1 MKTMETGTMAEQRPT
16 RQEASARSRRRR
28 SPQRIIGA
36 IYLAIAVAAL
46 LFGLVTWWIG
56 RLNPINAL
64 VFALAVAGTLPVGIL
79 ALQGDYLDA
88 RGMDEGQRAMNW
100 AAQSDAFYVAYLGL
114 YALFF
119 SVIFFPALRD
129 VMPVAIGILLL
140 LISLTWL
147 GGYMWRRWRP

>member
-1 MKTMETGTMAEQRPT
+1 MDMMEIKIMAEQRPP
-16 RQEASARSRRRR
+16 RRDASARGRRRR
-28 SPQRIIGA
+28 IPQRLIGV
-36 IYLAIAVAAL
+36 IYLAVAVAAL
-46 LFGLVTWWIG
+46 LFGIVTWLTG
-56 RLNPINAL
+56 RLNPMNAL

-79 ALQGDYLDA
+79 AWQGDYLDS

-129 VMPVAIGILLL
+129 AMPVAIGVLLL
-140 LISLTWL
+140 LISLTWV

>member
-1 MKTMETGTMAEQRPT
+1 MMETGTMTEQRPPQ
-16 RQEASARSRRRR
+16 RDANVRSRRRHISR
-28 SPQRIIGA
+28 RLIGIA
-36 IYLAIAVAAL
+36 YLAPAVAAL
-46 LFGLVTWWIG
+46 LAALVTWWIG

-79 ALQGDYLDA
+79 ALRDDYPGSRD
-88 RGMDEGQRAMNW
+88 MDEGQRAMNW

-119 SVIFFPALRD
+119 AVIFFPGLRD
-129 VMPVAIGILLL
+129 AMPVAIGVLLL
-140 LISLTWL
+140 LITGAWL

>member
-1 MKTMETGTMAEQRPT
+1 MAEQRAPQRDT
-16 RQEASARSRRRR
+16 SARGRRRR
-28 SPQRIIGA
+28 HLSQRIIG
-36 IYLAIAVAAL
+36 IVYLAFAVAAL
-46 LFGLVTWWIG
+46 LFALVTWWIG

-79 ALQGDYLDA
+79 ALQGDYLST
-88 RGMDEGQRAMNW
+88 RSMDEGQRAMNS

-119 SVIFFPALRD
+119 AVIFFPALRNA
-129 VMPVAIGILLL
+129 MPVAIGVLLL

>member
-1 MKTMETGTMAEQRPT
+1 MAEQRPPQ
-16 RQEASARSRRRR
+16 RNASARGRRRHISRRL
-28 SPQRIIGA
+28 IGIA
-36 IYLAIAVAAL
+36 YLAPAVAAL
-46 LFGLVTWWIG
+46 VAALVTWWIG

-88 RGMDEGQRAMNW
+88 RDMDEGQRAMNW

-119 SVIFFPALRD
+119 AVIFYPELRD
-129 VMPVAIGILLL
+129 AMPVAIGVLLL
-140 LISLTWL
+140 LITGAWL

>member
-1 MKTMETGTMAEQRPT
+1 MMEIRSMAEQRPPQ
-16 RQEASARSRRRR
+16 RDASARNRRRHI
-28 SPQRIIGA
+28 SQRLIG
-36 IYLAIAVAAL
+36 IVYLAFAVAAL
-46 LFGLVTWWIG
+46 LFALVTWWIG
-56 RLNPINAL
+56 RLNPISAL
-64 VFALAVAGTLPVGIL
+64 VFTLAVAGTLPVGIL
-79 ALQGDYLDA
+79 ALQGDYLST
-88 RGMDEGQRAMNW
+88 RGMDEGQRAMNS

-129 VMPVAIGILLL
+129 AMPVAIGILLL

>member
-1 MKTMETGTMAEQRPT
+1 METGIMAEHRPPE
-16 RQEASARSRRRR
+16 RDASAQNRRRHMSHR
-28 SPQRIIGA
+28 LIGVV
-36 IYLAIAVAAL
+36 YLAFAVAAL
-46 LFGLVTWWIG
+46 LFALVTWWIG

-79 ALQGDYLDA
+79 ALRDDYPGSRD
-88 RGMDEGQRAMNW
+88 MDEGQRAMNW

-119 SVIFFPALRD
+119 AVIFFPALSGA
-129 VMPVAIGILLL
+129 MPVAIGVLLL

-147 GGYMWRRWRP
+147 GGYMWRRWYP